1 MDLKKKMHMQ
11 LNFEP
16 LSIIFY
22 WLGIQKNENS
32 VHFIPTWKEKP
43 SFLENAKAPTLQ
55 PLLSTL

>member
-1 MDLKKKMHMQ
+1 MQ